1 MADEK
6 TFTKEFRESLE
17 NKRIGSNFLGI
28 LNDIKRRPSDAAKEL
43 EISNEEIQNIIN
55 GDTRLSSEIVSKA
68 IKIWPVN
75 ARDFYTMH
83 DDCPDGL
90 KIMSCE
96 DSVKSSRI
104 MHRSGKPYYEYRDTA
119 MSSVG
124 PFRPEWIEQLCIVD
138 NDEPNNKQVQW
149 NNGHFMHQFT
159 YFIGDVNFYYID
171 ENGEKKVA
179 VMNTGDSNYITPFI
193 PHSFATR
200 KGASKNG
207 LILALTY
214 GNQLAADTQ
223 QELSAVGEE
232 LSLPYWL
239 DFSSRKN
246 AFALLLN
253 FHRNC
258 ASLSFDELEKRTSI
272 SKEKLIQ
279 YENSSEIPSYE
290 TIVSLA
296 AAMNVNARD
305 LLPND
310 VIEDKVI
317 VQYYKDS
324 AKWDFPETT
333 KAYEIV
339 ELAHSRNLPFSK
351 AFEFTTL
358 KENDSNSLEELD
370 LIVGL
375 HQYIYNVGESTI
387 RLNWKINNK
396 SNLEELKPGD
406 SVYIKPNVLH
416 NFRNKGKLMVLRI
429 AGRIAG
435 DAQRELSSL
444 DKNDAHRAISEVS
457 MWFDPHEKINIE

>member
-1 MADEK
+1 MVIVSD
-6 TFTKEFRESLE
+6 TKNPEFVRFG
-17 NKRIGSNFLGI
+17 NYFLGM
-28 LNDIKRRPSDAAKEL
+28 LNDLKRRPEDAANELNIPLKEIMDIIDGNK
-43 EISNEEIQNIIN
+43 EITTEIIS
-55 GDTRLSSEIVSKA
+55 RAV
-68 IKIWPVN
+68 KIWPVN
-75 ARDFYTMH
+75 YRDFFLIR
-83 DDCPDGL
+83 DDCPNGI
-90 KIMSCE
+90 KIMRNE
-96 DSVKSSRI
+96 DSAKSSRV
-104 MHRSGKPYYEYRDTA
+104 MNRGGLPYYEYRDTA
-119 MSSVG
+119 MSSVAL
-124 PFRPEWIEQLCIVD
+124 FRPEWIEELCIVED
-138 NDEPNNKQVQW
+138 NDPNNLAVQW

-159 YFIGDVNFYYID
+159 YFIGDVNYYYRGPD
-171 ENGEKKVA
+171 GEKKVA
-179 VMNTGDSNYITPFI
+179 IMNTGDSVYGTPFR

-200 KGASKNG
+200 KGAKKNG

-324 AKWDFPETT
+324 AKWDFPETI

-358 KENDSNSLEELD
+358 KENDSSSLEELD
-370 LIVGL
+370 LMVGL
-375 HQYIYNVGESTI
+375 HQYVYNVGESTI